1 MNIILMGPQGSGKG
15 TLARKITAEF
25 GLPQISTGDLLR
37 EEMKNK
43 TELGQLIQ
51 GYVNKGSLVPL
62 DILLKIL
69 KNRISRKDCKNGYIL
84 DGFPRSR
91 EQAEALREIADIDAV
106 FVLEIPSDVIIKRI
120 MSRRIC
126 SSCGEIYN
134 TSRYS
139 ATTCEK
145 CGAPLFQ
152 RDDDKSE
159 AAIKNRL
166 EIYDRETAPLV
177 DFYSDRA
184 YKLDGSGSPDEV
196 YACAR
201 ILIKDLEAK
210 K

>member
-51 GYVNKGSLVPL
+51 GYVNKGALVPL

>member
-37 EEMKNK
+37 EEMKK
-43 TELGQLIQ
+43 KSQLGEIAK
-51 GYVNKGSLVPL
+51 GYVNKGALVPL

-69 KNRISRKDCKNGYIL
+69 KNRISQKDCKNGYIL

-106 FVLEIPSDVIIKRI
+106 LVLEIPSDVIIKRI

-201 ILIKDLEAK
+201 ILITDLEAK

>member
-37 EEMKNK
+37 EEMKK
-43 TELGQLIQ
+43 KSQLGEIAK
-51 GYVNKGSLVPL
+51 GYVNKGALVPL

-69 KNRISRKDCKNGYIL
+69 KNRISQKDCKNGYIL

-106 FVLEIPSDVIIKRI
+106 LVLEIPSDVIIKRI

-196 YACAR
+196 YACAK
-201 ILIKDLEAK
+201 ILMKNLEARK
-210 K
+210 